1 MGGYEEDGRRYV
13 SLTGLR
19 ARGWTGGMIHR
30 PLGPP
35 DRLALNPRFRAAPPR
50 RLYRIERVEAAQRSE
65 EFRVVAE
72 AAALRS
78 EAVRAALRRRQEDVL
93 ERIRAEPLDAPQPNP
108 DKLELRAVEHRARS
122 ETKAGP
128 AEGAGAVGG
137 HETTPTVGPPTS
149 APGEH
154 PTPTPSLDPSSS
166 SGPGPG
172 PGPGPADHTSLD
184 AWKVDYLRQRLFKQY
199 GRLLDGIPGGA
210 SAALWRAEA
219 VALLNQRIYA
229 AIAEAHPDLAQ
240 ECEKRTSDQL
250 LGPPPW

>member
-1 MGGYEEDGRRYV
+1 MGDYEEDGRRYV

-30 PLGPP
+30 LLGPP

-50 RLYRIERVEAAQRSE
+50 RLYRIERVEAAERSE

-72 AAALRS
+72 AAARRS
-78 EAVRAALRRRQEDVL
+78 EAVRAALRRRQEEVL
-93 ERIRAEPLDAPQPNP
+93 ERIRAEPLDVPRLNP
-108 DKLELRAVEHRARS
+108 DKLELRAVEHRTRS

-137 HETTPTVGPPTS
+137 HETTPTVGRPTS
-149 APGEH
+149 GPGEH
-154 PTPTPSLDPSSS
+154 PTPTPSLDPSS
-166 SGPGPG
+166 GPGPD
-172 PGPGPADHTSLD
+172 PDPTDLTSLD

-210 SAALWRAEA
+210 SAALRRAEA
-219 VALLNQRIYA
+219 VALLNQRIHA
-229 AIAEAHPDLAQ
+229 AIAEAHPGLAQ
-240 ECEKRTSDQL
+240 ECEKRMSSGH
-250 LGPPPW
+250 GPAPGGRQR

>member
-30 PLGPP
+30 LLGPP

-50 RLYRIERVEAAQRSE
+50 RLYRIERVEAAERSE

-72 AAALRS
+72 AAAPQS
-78 EAVRAALRRRQEDVL
+78 EAVRAALRRRQEEVL
-93 ERIRAEPLDAPQPNP
+93 ERIRAEPLDVPRLNP

-137 HETTPTVGPPTS
+137 HETTPTVGRPTS
-149 APGEH
+149 GPGEH
-154 PTPTPSLDPSSS
+154 ATPAPSLDPSSGS
-166 SGPGPG
+166 SPGPD
-172 PGPGPADHTSLD
+172 PDPTDLTSLD

-199 GRLLDGIPGGA
+199 ARLLDGIPGGA
-210 SAALWRAEA
+210 SAALRRAEA

-229 AIAEAHPDLAQ
+229 AIAEAHSGLAQ
-240 ECEKRTSDQL
+240 ECEKRMSDQL